1 MRSRTNS
8 DTMTKNIFSVL
19 CLMGFMVA
27 PLVGAQDVEADTE
40 EVSTNK
46 KAMKT
51 NALSKARKLKPRFAK
66 LPKSADYLMI
76 CKFSAEDDDA
86 KQLLDDIDDA
96 TGKLKSGKVALLMLC
111 EDESSKKAAKMMKA
125 AKLKVATVFTA
136 SLPEGVEDAADYLP
150 ETTDTVT
157 LVDMNGETVCSGNSS
172 LVTNWKEELENK
184 EAAKNWE
191 TMTID
196 PKRYPVAAA
205 LKNLGSQSI
214 GQFDPTAD
222 YYIYLFSASWCG
234 PCRALMPE
242 LVKTTLPEVRK
253 SKKPKVEFILA
264 GCDSTIEGVTKY
276 REHYNADFFAFCTKA
291 PAANNVPGL
300 SAAPSFIPS
309 CVIVDKSG
317 KVISAGGGANA
328 KNWKNIINNAK

>member
-1 MRSRTNS
+1 MRGRTNCK
-8 DTMTKNIFSVL
+8 TMTKNIFSVL

-27 PLVGAQDVEADTE
+27 PLVGAQEVEADTE
-40 EVSTNK
+40 AVNTDK
-46 KAMKT
+46 KARKT

-76 CKFSAEDDDA
+76 CKFSAEDDNA
-86 KQLLDDIDDA
+86 GQLLDDIGDA
-96 TGKLKSGKVALLMLC
+96 TGKLKSSKVALLMLC

-136 SLPEGVEDAADYLP
+136 SLPEGVEDASDYLP
-150 ETTDTVT
+150 ETMDTVT
-157 LVDMNGETVCSGNSS
+157 LVDMNGETVCSGDSS
-172 LVTNWKEELENK
+172 LVNSWKEELEKK

-191 TMTID
+191 TLTID

-205 LKNLGSQSI
+205 LKNLDSQSI
-214 GQFDPTAD
+214 GTFDPTAD

-242 LVKTTLPEVRK
+242 IIKTVYPEIRQ
-253 SKKPKVEFILA
+253 SRKPKVELILA
-264 GCDSTIEGVTKY
+264 GCDSTIAGVTKY
-276 REHYNADFFAFCTKA
+276 REHYDADFFAFCSRSPQA
-291 PAANNVPGL
+291 RNVPGL
-300 SAAPSFIPS
+300 DAGPDFIPS

-317 KVISAGGGANA
+317 KVIHSGGGAA
-328 KNWKNIINNAK
+328 VKNWKNIIQNAR